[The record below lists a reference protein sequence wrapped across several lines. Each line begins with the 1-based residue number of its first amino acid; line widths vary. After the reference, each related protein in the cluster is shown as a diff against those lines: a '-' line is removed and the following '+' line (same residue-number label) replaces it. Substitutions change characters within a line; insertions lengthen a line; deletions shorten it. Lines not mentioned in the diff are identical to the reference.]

1 MDTLRFAH
9 QFFHFCQKTKLSL
22 WGESAP
28 KESQLADLFREN
40 PLPRR
45 ALKAGNR
52 LTYREALAE
61 YARIESWGERIGLRV
76 LGQKDF
82 PAALLA
88 HIPPERLPPLL
99 YLRGKEPPPE
109 EECVAVVGTR
119 YPSELG
125 REAGANFSAFFGI
138 QGLKIVSGLAKGVD
152 FIAHQQNLRLGTIAV
167 LGGGVDDIYPVEN
180 GPLACDILAKG
191 GSLLSPFPLSQVPL
205 PCNFPQRNEWIAALA
220 AGTVVIE
227 GNETSGAAVTGKQS
241 LAMGKCVVALAQDF
255 RTGFGR
261 GAISLQQA
269 GAVLVCSEIEA
280 LQSIFAR
287 FGGFSKSPLH
297 EQGPKGRSFTF
308 REFLDASNKEIGT
321 ALALLEEGVA
331 SGRIEKTAPDRYRIR
346 RKPRPDAR
354 R

>member
-1 MDTLRFAH
+1 MDTLLFAH
-9 QFFHFCQKTKLSL
+9 QFFHFNQKTRQSL
-22 WGESAP
+22 WGDSAP
-28 KESQLADLFREN
+28 KENELGRLFRDN
-40 PLPRR
+40 LLPRR
-45 ALKAGNR
+45 ALKAGKA

-61 YARIESWGERIGLRV
+61 FLKIESWGSRIGLRV
-76 LGQKDF
+76 LRHKEF
-82 PAALLA
+82 PQALTT
-88 HIPPERLPPLL
+88 HIPPDRLPPLL
-99 YLRGKEPPPE
+99 YLRGKDLPRE

-125 REAGANFSAFFGI
+125 VEACANFSAFFGV

-152 FIAHQQNLRLGTIAV
+152 AIAHQQNLRLGTIAV
-167 LGGGVDDIYPVEN
+167 LGSGVDDIYPAEN
-180 GPLACDILAKG
+180 GPLAGEILAKG

-227 GNETSGAAVTGKQS
+227 GNETSGAAVTGRQA

-269 GAVLVCSEIEA
+269 GAIMVCSEAEA

-287 FGGFSKSPLH
+287 FGGFSQSPLT
-297 EQGPKGRSFTF
+297 EKSPKGRSFTF
-308 REFLDASNKEIGT
+308 REFLDASNKDTGA

-346 RKPRPDAR
+346 RKPRTDAMR
-354 R
+354 